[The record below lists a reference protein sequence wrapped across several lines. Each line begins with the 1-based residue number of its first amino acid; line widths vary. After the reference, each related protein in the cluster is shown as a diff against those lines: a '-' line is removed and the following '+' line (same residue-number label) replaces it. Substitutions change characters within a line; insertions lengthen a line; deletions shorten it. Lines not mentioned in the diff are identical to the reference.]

1 MKVTYVV
8 FRCRKCGRYL
18 YARADNKTRSCV
30 CGYRNDLRRVRVV
43 ARVDDEAKA
52 GEIVR
57 KMQGKGTDFRPL
69 A

>member
-1 MKVTYVV
+1 M
-8 FRCRKCGRYL
+8 
-18 YARADNKTRSCV
+18 
-30 CGYRNDLRRVRVV
+30 VV